1 MNNNN
6 TTSWTI
12 EQTKKL
18 FSLCEA
24 AKRVGASLS
33 DAFTRMAK
41 ETGRSVNSV
50 RNYYYGQAK
59 TFELVPE
66 IAQKLGIKNT
76 KIKRDA
82 FVPFKSGEIR
92 ELIEKVIV
100 GKANGKSV
108 RATIYE
114 MAGGDGKAAL
124 RLQNKYRS
132 VLRSHR
138 DVVEDVMNGLASR
151 GIEYVNPYA
160 ARGDN
165 FARLTEYIA
174 ALDESKVGSFLSL
187 IEKLK

>member
-1 MNNNN
+1 MNN
-6 TTSWTI
+6 TSWTI

-18 FSLCEA
+18 FSLCDK
-24 AKRVGASLS
+24 AKKSGTSLS
-33 DAFTRMAK
+33 AAFTEIA
-41 ETGRSVNSV
+41 EATGRSVNSV

-66 IAQKLGIKNT
+66 IAAKLGIKST

-82 FVPFKSGEIR
+82 FVPFEADEIR

-108 RATIYE
+108 RATIFE
-114 MAGGDGKAAL
+114 MADGDSKKAL

-138 DVVEDVMNGLASR
+138 DDVENVMNELSAR
-151 GIEYVNPYA
+151 GVEYVNPYSRA
-160 ARGDN
+160 DRNDN
-165 FARLTEYIA
+165 FTRLTEYIA
-174 ALDESKVGSFLSL
+174 ALDSSKVGSFLSL

>member
-1 MNNNN
+1 MNN
-6 TTSWTI
+6 TSWTI

-18 FSLCEA
+18 FSLCDK
-24 AKRVGASLS
+24 AKNNGTSLS
-33 DAFTRMAK
+33 DAFSEMAK
-41 ETGRSVNSV
+41 ATGRSVNSV

-66 IAQKLGIKNT
+66 IAEKLGIKST

-82 FVPFKSGEIR
+82 FVPFEDGEIR

-108 RATIYE
+108 RATIFE
-114 MAGGDGKAAL
+114 MAKGAAKKAL

-138 DVVEDVMNGLASR
+138 EDVEKVMADLTSR
-151 GIEYVNPYA
+151 GVAFVDPYSKA
-160 ARGDN
+160 GRTDN

-187 IEKLK
+187 IEKLR

>member
-1 MNNNN
+1 MNN
-6 TTSWTI
+6 TSWTI

-18 FSLCEA
+18 FSLCEE
-24 AKRVGASLS
+24 AKRAGTSLS
-33 DAFTRMAK
+33 DAFTRMAS

-82 FVPFKSGEIR
+82 FVPFKAAEIR
-92 ELIEKVIV
+92 ELVEKVIV

-108 RATIYE
+108 RATIYG
-114 MAGGDGKAAL
+114 MAGGDGKKAL

-138 DVVEDVMNGLASR
+138 DTVEDVMNSLASR
-151 GIEYVNPYA
+151 GVEYVNPYT